1 HDESKR
7 SGTLDDA
14 KKMLIQ
20 ALYEIQR
27 GYNLNEKDHDNG
39 LADIP
44 ICTAGTFNK
53 LIEKLNGIHRDVEV
67 LFITKELAS
76 LKLPVAVN
84 NHLKTYLQTESAKEH
99 LDALKN
105 SSEIS
110 DELWATIKDDIKAAM
125 IDYKTVF
132 ANEDE
137 FDAFINAG
145 QYIAIQWDEIQ
156 AVRQTQVL
164 ANQGLFSSSS
174 SSSSSSVMSQHNHQ
188 SLPLNG

>member
-1 HDESKR
+1 
-7 SGTLDDA
+7 
-14 KKMLIQ
+14 
-20 ALYEIQR
+20 
-27 GYNLNEKDHDNG
+27 
-39 LADIP
+39 
-44 ICTAGTFNK
+44 
-53 LIEKLNGIHRDVEV
+53 
-67 LFITKELAS
+67 S

-105 SSEIS
+105 NPEIS

-145 QYIAIQWDEIQ
+145 QDIAIKWDEIQ
-156 AVRQTQVL
+156 AVLPTQVL

-174 SSSSSSVMSQHNHQ
+174 SSSVVPEPIINH
-188 SLPLNG
+188 LNR